1 MGFCY
6 GRRGNAALKG
16 FSLVQQLRR
25 PLLFLLLFLVF
36 SAMAYWLIARGN
48 SNLASAFLTTGLL
61 VPAAWIGWDRYQR
74 RHQVMRLKEE
84 ALRAELAALKN
95 QINPHFFFNTLNN
108 LYSLSVAGSERTP
121 EMILVLSELMRFT
134 IYEGKKDHVALQD
147 EVDYLRHYIALQR
160 IRVKGDI
167 EVEFEVAL
175 ADPWAR
181 IPPLMLM
188 ILLENAFKHGVATL
202 TEDAYI
208 HLVLRATEEKVFFE
222 VCNNFD
228 PQAAAKEPG
237 IGMANLKRRLQLTYG
252 RDYRL
257 EYGVEGDCFTAY
269 LELATL

>member
-1 MGFCY
+1 M
-6 GRRGNAALKG
+6 
-16 FSLVQQLRR
+16 QQLRR

-36 SAMAYWLIARGN
+36 SATAYWLIARGN

-160 IRVKGDI
+160 IRVKGDV